1 MLMYSILTVV
11 QYTVQDCVHL
21 AQVSVNCTVLT
32 VHCTGLYTVH
42 WAQVSVNCKPVFK
55 FFMKYKL
62 VATLFCDIEV
72 KNPL

>member
-11 QYTVQDCVHL
+11 QYTVQDC
-21 AQVSVNCTVLT
+21 
-32 VHCTGLYTVH
+32 VH

-62 VATLFCDIEV
+62 VATLFRDIEV
-72 KNPL
+72 KNPLKSRYRVRQKSV